1 MRKSTLDILNDFSVL
16 TVEDDNVAR
25 AIIKQGLK
33 EYFAAYYEAKNG
45 LEGLEVFKKHKVDI
59 IVVDIHMPLLNGFDM
74 INEILVL
81 KPKQPF
87 IVITSYDTDKN
98 ILHSVNSGAFSFLRK
113 PIDIED
119 LQIALMLALSKKMK
133 QKYVKI
139 YNNILLDFSK
149 EIIYKNDKPLFLTHV
164 SNKVFWLLCYNLNNL
179 VSYEM
184 IEDYVYGGQSINKNV
199 IHTVILRI
207 KKYLGDINIENIANA
222 GYILKSKSIL

>member
-1 MRKSTLDILNDFSVL
+1 MRKSTLDILNNFSIL
-16 TVEDDNVAR
+16 TVEDDSIAR
-25 AIIKQGLK
+25 AMIKQGLK
-33 EYFAAYYEAKNG
+33 EYFIAYYEAKNG
-45 LEGLEVFKKHKVDI
+45 LEGLEIFKKHKVDI

-74 INEILVL
+74 INEILAL

-98 ILHSVNSGAFSFLRK
+98 VLHSVSSGAFSFLRK
-113 PIDIED
+113 PINIED
-119 LQIALMLALSKKMK
+119 LQISLMLALSKKVE
-133 QKYVKI
+133 QKLVKI
-139 YNNILLDFSK
+139 HNDIFIDFNK

-184 IEDYVYGGQSINKNV
+184 IEDYAYGGKSINKNV

-207 KKYLGDINIENIANA
+207 KKYLGDINIENVANA
-222 GYILKSKSIL
+222 GYILKSKPTL